1 MEELIH
7 DKHLYFF
14 EKFIRNEMSEDEK
27 LAFENRLKTDEP
39 FHKDFDLYISNR
51 NVILEQELAEYNKPI
66 IPIKTNGYRWLYVIV
81 SLLCLVLIIDYYAN
95 KKYEESINPQSSV
108 IDKINIFKKLN
119 DKINSYNKN
128 AESSSVE
135 PEENTSQSPKTYIRK
150 SSEDTIS
157 FEKTGEINEDIE
169 EANADVMLFD
179 TLLTVIDF
187 EAFKEKQKKLLL
199 DTDSLITDS
208 MSSAIALRSMIKN
221 PVKAKQ
227 QQVYVEYW
235 QSPEDYA
242 GYTFNGKKLIL
253 FGHQKPDNIFIL
265 KRINQIILHLSDNE
279 ILLLS
284 DNNFHN
290 Y

>member
-135 PEENTSQSPKTYIRK
+135 SEENTSQSPKTYIRK

-157 FEKTGEINEDIE
+157 FEKTGEISEDIE

-221 PVKAKQ
+221 PVEAKQ

>member
-14 EKFIRNEMSEDEK
+14 EKFIRNEMNEDEK
-27 LAFENRLKTDEP
+27 LAFENRLKIDVP
-39 FHKDFDLYISNR
+39 FQNDFELYISNR
-51 NVILEQELAEYNKPI
+51 KVILEQELAEYNKPI
-66 IPIKTNGYRWLYVIV
+66 IPKKSNGYRWLYVIV
-81 SLLCLVLIIDYYAN
+81 SILCLVLIIDYYTN
-95 KKYEESINPQSSV
+95 KKYEESISQKSSV

-128 AESSSVE
+128 ADAT
-135 PEENTSQSPKTYIRK
+135 PEE
-150 SSEDTIS
+150 SEDKVSSISKTSVHKTIPDTITTN
-157 FEKTGEINEDIE
+157 KIKEISEDIE

-187 EAFKEKQKKLLL
+187 EAFKEKQKNLLL

-208 MSSAIALRSMIKN
+208 MSSAIALRTIIKN
-221 PVKAKQ
+221 PAKAKQ
-227 QQVYVEYW
+227 QQVYLEFW

-253 FGHQKPDNIFIL
+253 FGHQKPDNIFLL
-265 KRINQIILHLSDNE
+265 KRTNQIILHLSDNE

>member
-1 MEELIH
+1 
-7 DKHLYFF
+7 
-14 EKFIRNEMSEDEK
+14 MSEDEK

-135 PEENTSQSPKTYIRK
+135 SEENTSQSPKTYIRK

-157 FEKTGEINEDIE
+157 FVKTGEISEDIE

>member
-14 EKFIRNEMSEDEK
+14 EKFIRNEMNEDEK
-27 LAFENRLKTDEP
+27 LAFENRLKIDVP
-39 FHKDFDLYISNR
+39 FQNDFELYISNR
-51 NVILEQELAEYNKPI
+51 KVILEQELAEYNKPI
-66 IPIKTNGYRWLYVIV
+66 IPKKSNGYRWLYVIV
-81 SLLCLVLIIDYYAN
+81 SILCLVLIIDYYTN
-95 KKYEESINPQSSV
+95 KKYEESISQKSSV

-128 AESSSVE
+128 ADAT
-135 PEENTSQSPKTYIRK
+135 PEE
-150 SSEDTIS
+150 SEDKVSSISKTSVHKTITDTITTN
-157 FEKTGEINEDIE
+157 KLGEISEDIE

-187 EAFKEKQKKLLL
+187 EAFKEKQKNLLL

-208 MSSAIALRSMIKN
+208 MSSAIALRTIIKN
-221 PVKAKQ
+221 PAKAKQ
-227 QQVYVEYW
+227 QQVYLEFW

-253 FGHQKPDNIFIL
+253 FGHQKPNNIFLL
-265 KRINQIILHLSDNE
+265 KRTNQIILHLSDNE

>member
-135 PEENTSQSPKTYIRK
+135 PEENTSQSPKIYIRK

-157 FEKTGEINEDIE
+157 FEKTGEISEDIE

-227 QQVYVEYW
+227 HQVYVEYW

>member
-1 MEELIH
+1 
-7 DKHLYFF
+7 
-14 EKFIRNEMSEDEK
+14 
-27 LAFENRLKTDEP
+27 
-39 FHKDFDLYISNR
+39 
-51 NVILEQELAEYNKPI
+51 
-66 IPIKTNGYRWLYVIV
+66 
-81 SLLCLVLIIDYYAN
+81 LVLIIDYYAN

-135 PEENTSQSPKTYIRK
+135 PEENTPQSPKNYIRK

-157 FEKTGEINEDIE
+157 FEKTGEISEDIE

>member
-1 MEELIH
+1 M
-7 DKHLYFF
+7 
-14 EKFIRNEMSEDEK
+14 
-27 LAFENRLKTDEP
+27 
-39 FHKDFDLYISNR
+39 
-51 NVILEQELAEYNKPI
+51 
-66 IPIKTNGYRWLYVIV
+66 
-81 SLLCLVLIIDYYAN
+81 
-95 KKYEESINPQSSV
+95 

-135 PEENTSQSPKTYIRK
+135 SEENTSQSPKTYIRK

-157 FEKTGEINEDIE
+157 FVKTGEISEDIE

>member
-39 FHKDFDLYISNR
+39 FQKDFELYISNR
-51 NVILEQELAEYNKPI
+51 NLILEQELAEYDKPI
-66 IPIKTNGYRWLYVIV
+66 IPQKTNGYRWLYVIV
-81 SLLCLVLIIDYYAN
+81 SLLCLVLIVDYYAN
-95 KKYEESINPQSSV
+95 KKYEESINPESSV

-128 AESSSVE
+128 PESA
-135 PEENTSQSPKTYIRK
+135 
-150 SSEDTIS
+150 SSESEEKVVRTTKNSNQKDIPDTLSKI
-157 FEKTGEINEDIE
+157 KTGTVSEDIE

-187 EAFKEKQKKLLL
+187 EAFKEKQKNLLL

-227 QQVYVEYW
+227 QQVYVEFW

-253 FGHQKPDNIFIL
+253 FGHQKPDNIFLL

>member
-14 EKFIRNEMSEDEK
+14 EKFIRNEMTEDEK
-27 LAFENRLKTDEP
+27 LAFENRLTSDEP
-39 FHKDFDLYISNR
+39 FQKDFELYISNR
-51 NVILEQELAEYNKPI
+51 NVILKQELAEYSKPI
-66 IPIKTNGYRWLYVIV
+66 IPQKTNGYRWLYVIV
-81 SLLCLVLIIDYYAN
+81 SILCLVLIIDYYAN

-108 IDKINIFKKLN
+108 IDRINIFKKLN
-119 DKINSYNKN
+119 DKINSYSKTADASPVEIEDKLVTQSKN
-128 AESSSVE
+128 DSRKLS
-135 PEENTSQSPKTYIRK
+135 NDTTTSIVK
-150 SSEDTIS
+150 
-157 FEKTGEINEDIE
+157 GEISEDIE

-187 EAFKEKQKKLLL
+187 EAFKEKQKNLLL

-227 QQVYVEYW
+227 QQVYVEFW

-253 FGHQKPDNIFIL
+253 FGQHEPDNIFLL

>member
-27 LAFENRLKTDEP
+27 LAFENRLTSDEP
-39 FHKDFDLYISNR
+39 FQKDFELYISNR
-51 NVILEQELAEYNKPI
+51 NVILKQELAEYSKPI
-66 IPIKTNGYRWLYVIV
+66 IPQKTNGYRWLYVIV
-81 SLLCLVLIIDYYAN
+81 SILCLVLIIDYYAN
-95 KKYEESINPQSSV
+95 KKFEESLTRQSSV

-128 AESSSVE
+128 AESVSTES
-135 PEENTSQSPKTYIRK
+135 EEKVTNPSKIINHK
-150 SSEDTIS
+150 EVADTIS
-157 FEKTGEINEDIE
+157 YIENGVISEDIE

-187 EAFKEKQKKLLL
+187 EAFKEKQKNLLL

-253 FGHQKPDNIFIL
+253 FGHQKPDNIFLL

>member
-135 PEENTSQSPKTYIRK
+135 PEENTSQSPKIYIRK

-157 FEKTGEINEDIE
+157 FEKTGEISEDIE

>member
-135 PEENTSQSPKTYIRK
+135 PEENISQSPKNYIRK

-157 FEKTGEINEDIE
+157 FEKTGEISEDIE

>member
-135 PEENTSQSPKTYIRK
+135 SEENTSQSPKTYLRK

-157 FEKTGEINEDIE
+157 FEKTGEISEDIE

>member
-128 AESSSVE
+128 AEPASIESD
-135 PEENTSQSPKTYIRK
+135 ENTAQSPKNISLK
-150 SSEDTIS
+150 SSKDTLS
-157 FEKTGEINEDIE
+157 FEKTGEISEDIE

-187 EAFKEKQKKLLL
+187 EAFKEKQKNLLL

>member
-27 LAFENRLKTDEP
+27 LAFENRLKSDEP
-39 FHKDFDLYISNR
+39 FQKDFELYISNR
-51 NVILEQELAEYNKPI
+51 NVILKQELAEYNKPI
-66 IPIKTNGYRWLYVIV
+66 IPQKTNGYRWLYVIV
-81 SLLCLVLIIDYYAN
+81 SILCLVLIIDYYAN
-95 KKYEESINPQSSV
+95 KKFEESINSQTSV

-128 AESSSVE
+128 AEAAIES
-135 PEENTSQSPKTYIRK
+135 EENALQTPKNNSRKISTDTTS
-150 SSEDTIS
+150 
-157 FEKTGEINEDIE
+157 FVKTGEISEDIE

-179 TLLTVIDF
+179 TLLAVIDF
-187 EAFKEKQKKLLL
+187 EAFKEKQKNLLL

-221 PVKAKQ
+221 PLKAKQ
-227 QQVYVEYW
+227 QQVYVEFW

-253 FGHQKPDNIFIL
+253 FGHQKPDNIFLL

>member
-1 MEELIH
+1 
-7 DKHLYFF
+7 
-14 EKFIRNEMSEDEK
+14 MSEDEK
-27 LAFENRLKTDEP
+27 LAFENRLKSDEP
-39 FHKDFDLYISNR
+39 FQKDFELYISNR
-51 NVILEQELAEYNKPI
+51 NVILEQELAEYDRPI
-66 IPIKTNGYRWLYVIV
+66 IPQKTNGYRWLYVIV
-81 SLLCLVLIIDYYAN
+81 SILCLVLIIDYYAN

-119 DKINSYNKN
+119 DKINSYSKN
-128 AESSSVE
+128 TES
-135 PEENTSQSPKTYIRK
+135 T
-150 SSEDTIS
+150 SSESEEKVVHPSKNNNQRDITDTLRALN
-157 FEKTGEINEDIE
+157 TGEISEDIE
-169 EANADVMLFD
+169 EANADLMLFD

-187 EAFKEKQKKLLL
+187 EAFKEKQKTLLL

-221 PVKAKQ
+221 PIKAKQ
-227 QQVYVEYW
+227 QQVYVEFW

-253 FGHQKPDNIFIL
+253 FGHQKPDNIFLL

>member
-14 EKFIRNEMSEDEK
+14 EKFIRNEMNEDEK
-27 LAFENRLKTDEP
+27 LAFENRLKIDVP
-39 FHKDFDLYISNR
+39 FQNDFELYISNR
-51 NVILEQELAEYNKPI
+51 KVILEQELAEYNKPI
-66 IPIKTNGYRWLYVIV
+66 IPKKSNGYRWLYVIV
-81 SLLCLVLIIDYYAN
+81 SILCLVLIIDYYTN
-95 KKYEESINPQSSV
+95 KKYEESISQKSSV

-128 AESSSVE
+128 ADATPDE
-135 PEENTSQSPKTYIRK
+135 
-150 SSEDTIS
+150 SEDKVSPISKTSVHKTITDTITTN
-157 FEKTGEINEDIE
+157 KLGEISEDIE

-179 TLLTVIDF
+179 TLLTVIEFD
-187 EAFKEKQKKLLL
+187 AFKEKQKNLLL

-208 MSSAIALRSMIKN
+208 MSSAIALRTIIKN
-221 PVKAKQ
+221 PAKAKQ
-227 QQVYVEYW
+227 QQVYLEFW

-253 FGHQKPDNIFIL
+253 FGHQKPNNIFLL
-265 KRINQIILHLSDNE
+265 KRTNQIILHLSDNE

>member
-27 LAFENRLKTDEP
+27 LAFENRLTSDEP
-39 FHKDFDLYISNR
+39 FQKDFELYISNR
-51 NVILEQELAEYNKPI
+51 NVILKQELAEYSKPI
-66 IPIKTNGYRWLYVIV
+66 IPPKTNGYRWLYVIV
-81 SLLCLVLIIDYYAN
+81 SILCLVLIIDYYAN
-95 KKYEESINPQSSV
+95 KKFEESLTRQSSV

-128 AESSSVE
+128 AESVSTES
-135 PEENTSQSPKTYIRK
+135 EEKVTNPSKIINHK
-150 SSEDTIS
+150 EVADTIS
-157 FEKTGEINEDIE
+157 YIKNGVISEDIE

-187 EAFKEKQKKLLL
+187 EAFKEKQKNLLL

-227 QQVYVEYW
+227 QKVYVEYW

-253 FGHQKPDNIFIL
+253 FGHQKPDNIFLL

>member
-81 SLLCLVLIIDYYAN
+81 SLLCLVLIIDYYTN

-135 PEENTSQSPKTYIRK
+135 SEENTSQSPKTYIRK

-157 FEKTGEINEDIE
+157 FEKTGEISEDIE

-221 PVKAKQ
+221 PVEAKQ

>member
-39 FHKDFDLYISNR
+39 FQKDFDQYINNR
-51 NVILEQELAEYNKPI
+51 KLILEQELAEYDRPI
-66 IPIKTNGYRWLYVIV
+66 IPQKTNGYRWLYVIV
-81 SLLCLVLIIDYYAN
+81 SILCLVLIVDYYTN

-128 AESSSVE
+128 LESASIESD
-135 PEENTSQSPKTYIRK
+135 ENIVQSPKNNNRK
-150 SSEDTIS
+150 VSADTLSLI
-157 FEKTGEINEDIE
+157 KTGEIGEDIE

-187 EAFKEKQKKLLL
+187 EAFKEKQKNLLL

-221 PVKAKQ
+221 PIKAKQ
-227 QQVYVEYW
+227 QQVYVEFW

-253 FGHQKPDNIFIL
+253 FGHQKPDNIFLL

-284 DNNFHN
+284 DSNFHN

>member
-135 PEENTSQSPKTYIRK
+135 SEENTSQSPKTYIRK

-157 FEKTGEINEDIE
+157 FEKTGEISEDIE

-208 MSSAIALRSMIKN
+208 MSIAIALRSMIKN

>member
-128 AESSSVE
+128 AESSSGE
-135 PEENTSQSPKTYIRK
+135 PEENTSESPKTYLRK

-157 FEKTGEINEDIE
+157 FEKTGEISEDIE

>member
-1 MEELIH
+1 
-7 DKHLYFF
+7 
-14 EKFIRNEMSEDEK
+14 
-27 LAFENRLKTDEP
+27 
-39 FHKDFDLYISNR
+39 
-51 NVILEQELAEYNKPI
+51 
-66 IPIKTNGYRWLYVIV
+66 
-81 SLLCLVLIIDYYAN
+81 LVLIIDYYAN
-95 KKYEESINPQSSV
+95 KKFEESLTRQSSV

-128 AESSSVE
+128 AESVSTES
-135 PEENTSQSPKTYIRK
+135 EEKVTNPSKIINHK
-150 SSEDTIS
+150 EVADTIS
-157 FEKTGEINEDIE
+157 YIENGVISEDIE

-187 EAFKEKQKKLLL
+187 EAFKEKQKNLLL

-253 FGHQKPDNIFIL
+253 FGHQKPDNIFLL